1 MGTARTVLFILG
13 ALLMCIPGMFTWT
26 INRVSVVC
34 LIIGFLIL
42 LAAMIM
48 SRSLGPLSAVWL
60 LVTSNLSFWCCYGFW
75 LLRIKF
81 FVTGSVSEEGSVANI
96 AGISAF
102 WFAFLLIF
110 LIYEGIILLRAI
122 LSNRQRTLAL
132 VVLAA
137 VLAQVPLTL
146 KFIWDALQG
155 A

>member
-1 MGTARTVLFILG
+1 
-13 ALLMCIPGMFTWT
+13 
-26 INRVSVVC
+26 
-34 LIIGFLIL
+34 
-42 LAAMIM
+42 
-48 SRSLGPLSAVWL
+48 
-60 LVTSNLSFWCCYGFW
+60 
-75 LLRIKF
+75 
-81 FVTGSVSEEGSVANI
+81 VSEEGSVANI